1 MRAKRD
7 ARATRKRGSAKFFGV
22 RKARPRV
29 RDGALQQANEHLVLE
44 VLRSNAAE
52 AELREVAEFRERLI
66 GVIGHDLRSPLS
78 AMLMGASLLASGGHL
93 PEAEAE
99 LAGRIFS
106 SGRRMMRILSALM
119 DFTRARLGGGI
130 EIRVTPMDLGSLCE
144 HIASELRLATAT
156 KVNVNVRGD
165 VAGAW
170 DEGRLGEAI
179 SNVANNAVEHGDPH
193 AAVDVDVSGAGDEV
207 AIAITNRGPTIPPE
221 SMREMFEPFKQ
232 GPAARHPGH
241 LGLGLFIAQQVVL
254 AHGGTMTVESV
265 REATTFTM
273 RIPRTPRGDGPRDS

>member
-66 GVIGHDLRSPLS
+66 GVIGHDLRSPLN

-93 PEAEAE
+93 PEAEAK
-99 LAGRIFS
+99 LAGRIIN
-106 SGRRMMRILSALM
+106 SGRRMTRIISALM
-119 DFTRARLGGGI
+119 DFTRARLGGGL
-130 EIRVTPMDLGSLCE
+130 EIQVAPVDLGALCE
-144 HIASELRLATAT
+144 HIAGELRLAAAANV
-156 KVNVNVRGD
+156 KVTVRGD

-170 DEGRLGEAI
+170 DEARLGEAI
-179 SNVANNAVEHGDPH
+179 SNVANNAVEHGEPR
-193 AAVDVDVSGAGDEV
+193 AAVDIDVSGAGDDI

-232 GPAARHPGH
+232 GSAARHPGH

-265 REATTFTM
+265 RGATTFTM
-273 RIPRTPRGDGPRDS
+273 RIPRTPRSEPGNL